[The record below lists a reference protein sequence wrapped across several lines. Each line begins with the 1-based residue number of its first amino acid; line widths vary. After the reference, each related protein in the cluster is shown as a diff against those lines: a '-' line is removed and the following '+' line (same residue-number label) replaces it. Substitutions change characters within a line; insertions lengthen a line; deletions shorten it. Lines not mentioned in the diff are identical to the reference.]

1 MSGNGVIQEST
12 DPLPFVHPP
21 PDTLLF
27 RPNPE
32 ATPARLSKFR
42 QHLEEH
48 YLDTL
53 LTIS

>member
-1 MSGNGVIQEST
+1 MLGKGVIQESA

-32 ATPARLSKFR
+32 ATPARLSKVPSAFR
-42 QHLEEH
+42 G
-48 YLDTL
+48 TL
-53 LTIS
+53 PWPHC